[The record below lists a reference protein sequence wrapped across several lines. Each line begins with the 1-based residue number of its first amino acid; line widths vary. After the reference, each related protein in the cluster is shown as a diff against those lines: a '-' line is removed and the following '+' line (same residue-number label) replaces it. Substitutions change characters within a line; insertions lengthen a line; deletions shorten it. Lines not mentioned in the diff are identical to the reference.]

1 MIALVMK
8 GTCISEST
16 GTGTYSIDT
25 VTASTLILDDT
36 EIRTDSTGTNGTC
49 CTNHADSIDIVL
61 AQSCKMSQIRQIYLC
76 KMFGCLG

>member
-36 EIRTDSTGTNGTC
+36 EIRTDSTGTNGT
-49 CTNHADSIDIVL
+49 
-61 AQSCKMSQIRQIYLC
+61 
-76 KMFGCLG
+76 